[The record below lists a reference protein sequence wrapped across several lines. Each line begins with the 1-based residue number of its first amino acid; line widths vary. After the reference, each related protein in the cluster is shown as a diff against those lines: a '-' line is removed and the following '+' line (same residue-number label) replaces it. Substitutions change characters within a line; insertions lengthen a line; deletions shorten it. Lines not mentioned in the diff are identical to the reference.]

1 MGNQN
6 VQNGISWAE
15 IAKSA
20 YLAYSAST
28 GNKNFRG
35 EEMPD
40 FEDLPEAIRVAWEC
54 AVRQTKICLE
64 VSGPKIAGN
73 LNEEQWT
80 NWTLNKLKRS
90 GEIKQIFNSS
100 E

>member
-6 VQNGISWAE
+6 VQNGMGWAE

-40 FEDLPEAIRVAWEC
+40 FEDLPEAIRIAWEC
-54 AVRQTKICLE
+54 AVRQTSICLKLFIPE
-64 VSGPKIAGN
+64 TAGN

-80 NWTLNKLKRS
+80 NWTLNRLKRS
-90 GEIKQIFNSS
+90 GEINQNFNSS